1 MYPEIK
7 LLHTV
12 DTVHCIHRIKL
23 ILSTQKLRI
32 IQSLER
38 YYIFEP
44 KMLNGL
50 QFREKNSSLKSYS
63 AKTWQKT

>member
-38 YYIFEP
+38 YYMIVQAKNVKRVAIP
-44 KMLNGL
+44 
-50 QFREKNSSLKSYS
+50 REK
-63 AKTWQKT
+63 